1 MKKKNNS
8 SNYTNA
14 NVKYL
19 RERRGL
25 SQGELAEALNID
37 QSTLAKW
44 EANTRKITL
53 EWSMKIAEYF
63 SVFIGDF
70 ISTDL
75 KNNEEFQKEN
85 ELDQILFS
93 KAKELSD
100 EDKKAVITLI
110 NSIKRNIDKEEDN
123 K

>member
-1 MKKKNNS
+1 MKKQKNSN
-8 SNYTNA
+8 NYTNM

-19 RERRGL
+19 RERKGIA
-25 SQGELAEALNID
+25 QGELAEALNID

-44 EANTRKITL
+44 EAGTRKITL

-63 SVFIGDF
+63 NVFIGDF

-93 KAKELSD
+93 KAKDLSD

-110 NSIKRNIDKEEDN
+110 NSIKRNIDKEED

>member
-1 MKKKNNS
+1 MKKPRISN
-8 SNYTNA
+8 NYTNM

-19 RERRGL
+19 RERKGIA
-25 SQGELAEALNID
+25 QGELAEALNID

-44 EANTRKITL
+44 EAGTRKITL

-63 SVFIGDF
+63 NVFIGDF

-93 KAKELSD
+93 KAKDLSD

-110 NSIKRNIDKEEDN
+110 NSIKRNIDKEED

>member
-1 MKKKNNS
+1 MKKPRISN
-8 SNYTNA
+8 NYTNM

-19 RERRGL
+19 RERKGIA
-25 SQGELAEALNID
+25 QGELAEALNID

-44 EANTRKITL
+44 EAGTRKITL

-63 SVFIGDF
+63 NVFIGDF

-75 KNNEEFQKEN
+75 KTNEEFQKEN

-93 KAKELSD
+93 KAKDLSD

-110 NSIKRNIDKEEDN
+110 NSIKRNIDKEED

>member
-1 MKKKNNS
+1 MKKSRISN
-8 SNYTNA
+8 NYTNM

-19 RERRGL
+19 RERKGIA
-25 SQGELAEALNID
+25 QGELAEALNID

-44 EANTRKITL
+44 EAGTRKITL

-63 SVFIGDF
+63 NVFIGDF

-93 KAKELSD
+93 KAKDLSD
-100 EDKKAVITLI
+100 EDKKVVITLI
-110 NSIKRNIDKEEDN
+110 NSIKRNIDKEED

>member
-1 MKKKNNS
+1 MKKEKNSN
-8 SNYTNA
+8 NYTNI

-19 RERRGL
+19 RERKGIP
-25 SQGELAEALNID
+25 QGELAEALDID

-44 EANTRKITL
+44 EAGTRKITL

-63 SVFIGDF
+63 NVFIGDF

-75 KNNEEFQKEN
+75 KNNEEFQKES
-85 ELDQILFS
+85 ELDKILFS
-93 KAKELSD
+93 KAKELSE
-100 EDKKAVITLI
+100 EDKKVVINVI
-110 NSIKRNIDKEEDN
+110 NSIKRNIDKEED

>member
-1 MKKKNNS
+1 MKKEKNSN
-8 SNYTNA
+8 NYTNV

-19 RERRGL
+19 RERKGL
-25 SQGELAEALNID
+25 SQGELAEALKID

-53 EWSMKIAEYF
+53 EWSMKIADYF
-63 SVFIGDF
+63 NIFIGDF

-75 KNNEEFQKEN
+75 KNSEEFQKES

-93 KAKELSD
+93 KAKNLSD
-100 EDKKAVITLI
+100 EDKKVVINVI
-110 NSIKRNIDKEEDN
+110 NSIKRNIDKEED

>member
-1 MKKKNNS
+1 MEKISNS
-8 SNYTNA
+8 NNYTNI

-19 RERRGL
+19 REKKGL
-25 SQGELAEALNID
+25 SQGELAEALKID

-63 SVFIGDF
+63 NVFIGDF

-75 KNNEEFQKEN
+75 KSKEVSQEES
-85 ELDQILFS
+85 ELDNVLFS
-93 KAKELSD
+93 KAKDLSED
-100 EDKKAVITLI
+100 DKKMIIGII
-110 NSIKRNIDKEEDN
+110 NAIKRDVDKEEDN
-123 K
+123 N

>member
-1 MKKKNNS
+1 MKKQKKSN
-8 SNYTNA
+8 NYTNM

-19 RERRGL
+19 RERKGIPQ
-25 SQGELAEALNID
+25 SELAEALEID

-44 EANTRKITL
+44 EAGTRKITL

-63 SVFIGDF
+63 NVFIGDF

-85 ELDQILFS
+85 ELDQLLFS

-110 NSIKRNIDKEEDN
+110 NSIKRNIDKEED

>member
-1 MKKKNNS
+1 MKKEKKSN
-8 SNYTNA
+8 NYTNM

-19 RERRGL
+19 RERKGIPQ
-25 SQGELAEALNID
+25 SELAEALEID

-44 EANTRKITL
+44 EAGTRKITL

-63 SVFIGDF
+63 NVFIGDF

-75 KNNEEFQKEN
+75 KKNEEFQKES
-85 ELDQILFS
+85 ELDQLLFS
-93 KAKELSD
+93 KAKELSE
-100 EDKKAVITLI
+100 EDKKVVINVI
-110 NSIKRNIDKEEDN
+110 NSIKRNIDKEED